1 MMTVGSVAGTSSNMQ
16 AGRLGMNGQTDSVS
30 RNIRNQIANAQK
42 KLQDLSSDTEMKPE
56 EKMKKRQEIQQEIAS
71 LNQQLRQHEIELRKE
86 QQPKGNSMDDM
97 LAGSRKPGAAK
108 SGGSGNG
115 LSGASMKAMI
125 SADASMKQAQVF
137 DGVAVQMDG
146 RAGVLEAEIKQ
157 DAGRGASAEKKKEE
171 LADVQK
177 KSQEAVSSQMSELA
191 SANKKIEEAQEA
203 DEAEGKN
210 MGTDKVDRN
219 GQKSG
224 EASKSAEEGKKA
236 GLSAKAEEDPVEAEN
251 TAEDMEQPAAYK
263 PIDIR
268 L

>member
-1 MMTVGSVAGTSSNMQ
+1 MMAISSVAGAKSNMQ

-30 RNIRNQIANAQK
+30 RNIQNQIANAQK
-42 KLQDLSSDTEMKPE
+42 KLKDLSSNEEMSME

-86 QQPKGNSMDDM
+86 QQSKGNSMDDM
-97 LAGSRKPGAAK
+97 LAGSRKTGAAK

-125 SADASMKQAQVF
+125 SADASMKQAQVS
-137 DGVAVQMDG
+137 GSVATQMNG

-157 DAGRGASAEKKKEE
+157 DAGRGASVEKKKEE
-171 LADVQK
+171 LANVQK
-177 KSQEAVSSQMSELA
+177 KAQEAVSSQMSELA

-203 DEAEGKN
+203 DEAESRDT
-210 MGTDKVDRN
+210 GTNKVDRN
-219 GQKSG
+219 GHRSG
-224 EASKSAEEGKKA
+224 EVSKSAEEGKRA
-236 GLSAKAEEDPVEAEN
+236 GLSAQTAKELAASEN
-251 TAEDMEQPAAYK
+251 AAEDMEQSAAHK
-263 PIDIR
+263 TIDIR